1 MRSYI
6 FPADLELIQWR
17 EMAFVLV
24 DVHET
29 AIDNDVLC
37 KLYASTE
44 EKFFRRFCWLIVS
57 PFPLNIGIAGKMD
70 GIARIP

>member
-1 MRSYI
+1 MRSCI
-6 FPADLELIQWR
+6 FPVDLELIQWR
-17 EMAFVLV
+17 EMVFVLV

-44 EKFFRRFCWLIVS
+44 KKTL
-57 PFPLNIGIAGKMD
+57 
-70 GIARIP
+70 